1 MLSTQPA
8 YLPWL
13 SPDSTMN
20 TSLLTAGLAALG
32 SAVFW
37 MVALGQLGQP
47 HYPDTSIPDHSTR
60 TEYPGP

>member
-1 MLSTQPA
+1 MPSTQPA
-8 YLPWL
+8 YLSWFSTDP
-13 SPDSTMN
+13 TMN

-32 SAVFW
+32 SAIFW

-47 HYPDTSIPDHSTR
+47 TYTLPDHSTR

>member
-1 MLSTQPA
+1 MPSTQPA
-8 YLPWL
+8 YLSWL
-13 SPDSTMN
+13 SLNPTMN

-37 MVALGQLGQP
+37 MVALSQLGQP
-47 HYPDTSIPDHSTR
+47 HYPDTSIPTHSTR